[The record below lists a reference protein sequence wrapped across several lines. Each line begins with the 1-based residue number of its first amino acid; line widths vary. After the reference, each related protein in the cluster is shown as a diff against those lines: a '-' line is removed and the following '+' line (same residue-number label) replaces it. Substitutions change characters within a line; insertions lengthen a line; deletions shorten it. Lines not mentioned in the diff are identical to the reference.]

1 MRNVFFSFDWD
12 DVWRSNPVRNS
23 WVIKGNKASGFKDS
37 AEIEAAK
44 KSSAVAIKN
53 WIDNQLSN
61 TSVTCVLIGSQTY
74 NSRWVRYEINESM
87 SRGNGLLGVYI
98 HGIKDQNGF
107 ISAQGLNPLPNSL
120 LYKTYDWFADNGYE
134 NLGDWI
140 EEAARQVGR

>member
-1 MRNVFFSFDWD
+1 MRSVFFSFDWD

-23 WVIKGNKASGFKDS
+23 WVTKGNDARNFRDS
-37 AEIEAAK
+37 ADIEK
-44 KSSAVAIKN
+44 LKRSSDVAVKN
-53 WIDNQLSN
+53 WIDNQLRN

-74 NSRWVRYEINESM
+74 NSRWVRYEINESI

-98 HGIKDQNGF
+98 HRIEDMRGF
-107 ISAQGLNPLPNSL
+107 ISPQGMNPLPNSP
-120 LYKTYDWFADNGYE
+120 LYKIYDWVANNGYE